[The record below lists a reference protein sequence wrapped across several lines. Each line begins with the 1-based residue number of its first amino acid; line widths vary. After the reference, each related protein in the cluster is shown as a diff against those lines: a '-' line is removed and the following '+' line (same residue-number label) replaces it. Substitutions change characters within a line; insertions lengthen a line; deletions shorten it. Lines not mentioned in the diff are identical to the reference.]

1 MQSSAVPVVKDL
13 VLVGGGHA
21 HVAVLKSFG
30 MRPMPGVR
38 LTLIARDVETPYS
51 GMLPGLIAG
60 HYSRD
65 EAHIDLRP
73 LARFAGARL
82 YHDTAIRLDLA
93 GRRVLCEGRPP
104 VAYDLLSL
112 DIGST
117 PDMRGFPGAAENVTP
132 VKPIDRFLDRWR
144 AVEARVLATRGPQR
158 IGVAG
163 GGAGGTELILAVRH
177 RLLDGFARAGRSA
190 EGLSFHIVTD
200 HGVLPDAAPSTR
212 RAFDRVL
219 AARDIRAY
227 LGCRVT
233 AVEPGRLLCADG
245 NGIDLDEILW
255 VMPAGTA
262 AWPGE
267 AGLACDPGGFVRVD
281 ATLRSV
287 SHPEVFAVGD
297 MANVVGHK
305 RPKAG
310 VFAVRQGPPLADN
323 LRRALAGAAPLP
335 FHPQRHFL
343 SIISTGDK
351 CAVAT
356 RGPVTIEGRWV
367 WRVKDWIDRRWMA
380 KYKDLPPMPEAS
392 VPVPAAGIADAEA
405 LTAIAQSAMRCG
417 GCGAKVGAGVL
428 ERALAN
434 LDPVRREDVL
444 CGLDAPDDAALLA
457 VPPGKV
463 MVQSVD
469 YFRAI
474 LDDPYMF
481 GRIAA
486 NHALGDLY
494 AMGATPQSA
503 LAIVTLPYGPEAQV
517 ERQLSDLMAGA
528 SATLAEAGA
537 ALAGGHT
544 GEGAELAVGFVVN
557 GLADP
562 SAILRKSGLRAGD
575 ALILTKPLGTGT
587 LFAADMRG
595 HAKGVWIDAAIA
607 SMTASSSLAAHV
619 LRDCGATA
627 CTDVTGFGL
636 LGHLA
641 EMLKA
646 SRKGAIVDLSALPAL
661 PGAVESMAAGRF
673 SSLHPANL
681 RLRRVVSG
689 PERVAGNPLYPLLF
703 DPQTAGGLLAGV
715 PAVRAEPC
723 IAALRAAGY
732 ADAAI
737 IGRVKEAEGATEI
750 VTVQG

>member
-1 MQSSAVPVVKDL
+1 MHPSAVPVVKDI

-30 MRPMPGVR
+30 MRPMPGAR

-51 GMLPGLIAG
+51 GMLPGLVAG

-82 YHDTAIRLDLA
+82 YHDTAIGLDLA
-93 GRRVLCEGRPP
+93 GQRVLCAERPP

-132 VKPIDRFLDRWR
+132 VKPIDRFLDRWH
-144 AVEARVLATRGPQR
+144 AVEERVLAARGPQR

-177 RLLDGFARAGRSA
+177 RLLDCFARAGRSS

-200 HGVLPDAAPSTR
+200 HGVLPDAPAYTR

-219 AARDIRAY
+219 AARNVEVHT
-227 LGCRVT
+227 GCRIEG
-233 AVEPGRLLCADG
+233 AGPGRLLCGDG
-245 NGIDLDEILW
+245 RNIDLDEILW

-262 AWPGE
+262 AWPGD

-281 ATLRSV
+281 ASLRSV
-287 SHPEVFAVGD
+287 SHPAVFAVGD

-310 VFAVRQGPPLADN
+310 VFAVRQGPPLAAS
-323 LRRALAGAAPLP
+323 LRRALAGEEPRP
-335 FHPQRHFL
+335 FHPQRRFL

-356 RGPVTIEGRWV
+356 RGAVTVEGRWV
-367 WRVKDWIDRRWMA
+367 WRAKDWIDRRWMA
-380 KYKDLPPMPEAS
+380 KYKHLPAMSEAS
-392 VPVPAAGIADAEA
+392 PPAPAAGVADAEA
-405 LTAIAQSAMRCG
+405 LAVIAQAAMRCG
-417 GCGAKVGAGVL
+417 GCGAKVGSAVL

-434 LDPVRREDVL
+434 LSPVRRDDVL

-457 VPPGKV
+457 VPPGKA

-474 LDDPYMF
+474 LDDPYLF

-494 AMGATPQSA
+494 AMGAEPQSA

-517 ERQLSDLMAGA
+517 ERQLADLMAGA

-544 GEGAELAVGFVVN
+544 GEGVEMALGFVVN

-562 SAILRKSGLRAGD
+562 AAILRKGGLRTGD

-595 HAKGVWIDAAIA
+595 RAKGVWIDAAVD
-607 SMTASSSLAAHV
+607 SMLVSSSLAAAV
-619 LRDCGATA
+619 LRDHGATA

-636 LGHLA
+636 LGHLT

-646 SRKGAIVDLSALPAL
+646 SGRAAVLDLGALPVL
-661 PGAVESMAAGRF
+661 PGAAETVAAGLF
-673 SSLHPANL
+673 SSLQPANL
-681 RLRRVVSG
+681 RLRRILSN

-715 PAVRAEPC
+715 PAARAEPC

-732 ADAAI
+732 AAAAM
-737 IGRVKEAEGATEI
+737 IGRVEDAGGAPEI